1 MTKDFF
7 RPSGAGTQQLINIPH
22 FEASIL
28 PCSQLQDPSLERCF
42 KGHKN
47 AVTSVAF
54 NSNMKQ
60 VVSGSVDGSVM
71 LWHFKTTLVRKELL
85 SKGRAPADGSVTRW
99 QWLHPYQRIRVGTET
114 RVNPR
119 GA

>member
-1 MTKDFF
+1 M
-7 RPSGAGTQQLINIPH
+7 LI
-22 FEASIL
+22 L
-28 PCSQLQDPSLERCF
+28 RLSQLQDPSLERCF

-71 LWHFKTTLVRKELL
+71 LWHFKTTLVRKELCNR
-85 SKGRAPADGSVTRW
+85 SRARADGSLKLC
-99 QWLHPYQRIRVGTET
+99 Q
-114 RVNPR
+114 
-119 GA
+119 